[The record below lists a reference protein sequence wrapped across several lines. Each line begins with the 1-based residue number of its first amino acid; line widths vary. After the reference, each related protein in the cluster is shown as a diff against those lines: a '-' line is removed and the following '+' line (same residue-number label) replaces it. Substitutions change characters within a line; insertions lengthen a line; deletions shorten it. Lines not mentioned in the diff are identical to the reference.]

1 MSTFPELLRE
11 LDDNERHLLNLLR
24 YGGSVSRQALQERM
38 GLSSSSM
45 HRLTHGLEKMGMIA
59 QLGEGQSGGGRKPVL
74 YGIGNGAG
82 LLIGVE
88 LSRTEV
94 RLLICHPNL
103 EPVER
108 MRFSLDATHDPEKTV
123 GTITEHLRAAIQ
135 RQGAVPADIPGI
147 GLGTV
152 GILDREQGIIRKT
165 TGFLHDG
172 WQDVPISH
180 MLSECIGIPVH
191 LDNGANMAVL
201 AESLAGSGPGFG
213 TIAYIHLGMGIR
225 TGIFSNGEVLRFI
238 GEPLDAFGHLSVD
251 IHGMQC
257 DCGNR
262 GCMETY
268 GTLPALSRILEYPDA
283 SSGNAIQQHLKT
295 LDEYPGE
302 EPARLEQAAIAFGSG
317 LANLVRVTNTRL
329 VILSG
334 PVIRSSHYFY
344 EASTNRAK
352 QQLQAFSESSVQFE
366 RNGHFGEWAI
376 STGSAASVLELALRH
391 GSNKESLSTKQRSNN
406 EGLST
411 KRVNNKDGLTTD
423 SKRAISDNLKRGGR
437 DR

>member
-1 MSTFPELLRE
+1 MPTFPEQLRQ
-11 LDDNERHLLNLLR
+11 LDENERRLLNLLR

-45 HRLTHGLEKMGMIA
+45 HRLAHGMEKMGLIA

-74 YGIGNGAG
+74 FGIGKEAG
-82 LLIGVE
+82 LLVGVE

-94 RLLICHPNL
+94 RLLICHPDL

-108 MRFSLDATHDPEKTV
+108 MRFSLDASHGPEKTV
-123 GTITEHLRAAIQ
+123 GTIMEQLVAAIQ

-165 TGFLHDG
+165 SGFLHDG
-172 WQDVPISH
+172 WQDVPISN
-180 MLSECIGIPVH
+180 MLSEHIGIPVH

-201 AESLAGSGPGFG
+201 AERLAGSGQGFE

-225 TGIFSNGEVLRFI
+225 TGIFSKGEVLRFI
-238 GEPLDAFGHLSVD
+238 GEPLDAFGHMSVD
-251 IHGMQC
+251 IHGVRC

-268 GTLPALSRILEYPDA
+268 GTLPALSRILGYPDA
-283 SSGNAIQQHLKT
+283 SAGNAIQQHLEM
-295 LDEYPGE
+295 LDENPGAE
-302 EPARLEQAAIAFGSG
+302 SARLEQAAIAFGSG
-317 LANLVRVTNTRL
+317 LANLIRVTNARL

-334 PVIRSSHYFY
+334 PVIRSSRCFY
-344 EASTNRAK
+344 EASTNWAR
-352 QQLQAFSESSVQFE
+352 QQLQAFSESPVQFE

-376 STGSAASVLELALRH
+376 STGSAASVLEIALKNGNNKEGLSMKH
-391 GSNKESLSTKQRSNN
+391 SNNKESLST
-406 EGLST
+406 
-411 KRVNNKDGLTTD
+411 V
-423 SKRAISDNLKRGGR
+423 SKREFSDKAKKGR
-437 DR
+437 NDR